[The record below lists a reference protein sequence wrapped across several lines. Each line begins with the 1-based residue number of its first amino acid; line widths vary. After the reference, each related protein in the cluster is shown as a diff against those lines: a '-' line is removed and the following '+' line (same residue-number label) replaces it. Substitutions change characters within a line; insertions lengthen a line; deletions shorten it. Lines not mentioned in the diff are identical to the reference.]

1 MDALSGKWK
10 LQIFWSISKHE
21 PIRFN
26 QLQREVEGI
35 TKTMLIRSLD
45 DLMQHKLIARED
57 FKTWPLH
64 TQYSLTDKGQDLL
77 ILLLQINDWG
87 KKIYKMI
94 QIITCR
100 NISCSDKT
108 VNFKYQLERQN
119 ILISK

>member
-1 MDALSGKWK
+1 MQTKLNWNCGLTRVMDALSGKWK

-45 DLMQHKLIARED
+45 DLIQHKLIARED

-64 TQYSLTDKGQDLL
+64 TQYSLTDKGRDLL

-87 KKIYKMI
+87 KE
-94 QIITCR
+94 
-100 NISCSDKT
+100 N
-108 VNFKYQLERQN
+108 L
-119 ILISK
+119 

>member
-1 MDALSGKWK
+1 MQTKPNWNCGLTSVMDALSGKWK

-45 DLMQHKLIARED
+45 DLIQHKIIARED

-64 TQYSLTDKGQDLL
+64 TQYSLTNKGQDLL

-87 KKIYKMI
+87 KE
-94 QIITCR
+94 
-100 NISCSDKT
+100 N
-108 VNFKYQLERQN
+108 L
-119 ILISK
+119 